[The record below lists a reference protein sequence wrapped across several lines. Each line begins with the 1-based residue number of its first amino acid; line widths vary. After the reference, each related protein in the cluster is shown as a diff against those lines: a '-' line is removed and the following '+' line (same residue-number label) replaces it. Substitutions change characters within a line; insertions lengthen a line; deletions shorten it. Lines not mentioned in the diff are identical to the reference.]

1 MGATAV
7 FSTYPCDDA
16 VWQLVMLWQ
25 AVATNANSFWISFRR
40 YPSLI
45 IRDMVLQTACH
56 PSHRLTPSMNKN
68 VRASF
73 SRPCAALLSNA
84 GKHDLRADLAIIA
97 DGLTAGFNAAIASRL

>member
-1 MGATAV
+1 
-7 FSTYPCDDA
+7 
-16 VWQLVMLWQ
+16 
-25 AVATNANSFWISFRR
+25 
-40 YPSLI
+40 
-45 IRDMVLQTACH
+45 
-56 PSHRLTPSMNKN
+56 MNKN